1 MSARP
6 SLLVV
11 CEGNLCRS
19 PIAAALLAARLP
31 HATVRSAG
39 LAPRTGHP
47 ADPLARAVA
56 HERGLDLDAHVAGPV
71 TADLC
76 RHADLILVMDRAQ
89 QRDVEARHLFTR
101 GRVFRLG
108 EHAIAPGGTRAGF
121 DVPDPYRGTRA
132 DFVRCA
138 SLIAAAVDG
147 WRPLILARWPD
158 RPAALSPSTS
168 S

>member
-39 LAPRTGHP
+39 LAARVGHP
-47 ADPLARAVA
+47 ADPLARDVA
-56 HERGLDLDAHVAGPV
+56 RELGLDLDAHVAGPV
-71 TADLC
+71 TVDLC
-76 RHADLILVMDRAQ
+76 RQADLILVMDRAQ
-89 QRDVEARHLFTR
+89 QRDLESRHLFAR

-108 EHAIAPGGTRAGF
+108 EHALAPGGTRAGF
-121 DVPDPYRGTRA
+121 DVPDPYRGTR
-132 DFVRCA
+132 DTFVRCA
-138 SLIAAAVDG
+138 SLIAAAVEG

-158 RPAALSPSTS
+158 RPADLSSSTTS
-168 S
+168 